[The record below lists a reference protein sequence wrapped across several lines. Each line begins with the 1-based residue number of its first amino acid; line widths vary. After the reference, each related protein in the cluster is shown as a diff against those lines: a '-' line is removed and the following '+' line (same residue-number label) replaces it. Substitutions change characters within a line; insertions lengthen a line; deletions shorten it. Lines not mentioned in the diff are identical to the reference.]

1 MAELPFAD
9 FGLKWFEDIVASV
22 TKEFVDRIE
31 KGLTKITAEFFGTPL
46 PQGQGIEVVFGTPA
60 AGDEPWHSIYQAV
73 VAGEVTVFALIIL
86 LLAVQTRHL
95 VRIFNIGN
103 GYDLRRTGRSAWT
116 GAILIVG
123 WYWLAVLVLYLI
135 DGLTI
140 GLLPDVTAV
149 GDALISILPSV
160 VTNPMLTL
168 IMAMLGGLAMVGL
181 VALYFIRELLLYVY
195 LYGMP
200 IGLAIA
206 YANVPVLSEITQRLC
221 RQFVPLA
228 VLPLPA
234 AILFQGYALLFI
246 SGPNGVT
253 PDTPFLSY
261 LVVVS
266 LPILALWVTWKA
278 FKYATPLTARVVG
291 TGVRG
296 VATAGAVIGAGYAAG
311 PYAATT
317 AARFGARA
325 GLTQAVT
332 QRAMGGDEQ
341 SSSSAP
347 TTNDNTA
354 PAVEGGV
361 PEYRRSENDPGY
373 Y

>member
-1 MAELPFAD
+1 MPELPFSD
-9 FGLKWFEDIVASV
+9 FGLKWFDDIVASIIS
-22 TKEFVDRIE
+22 EFTTILE
-31 KGLTKITAEFFGTPL
+31 EGYAELAAAFFGTPL
-46 PQGQGIEVVFGTPA
+46 PQGQGTEVIFGAPSP
-60 AGDEPWHSIYQAV
+60 GDEPWHAIYQSV
-73 VAGEVTVFALIIL
+73 VAGEITVLALIVL

-95 VRIFNIGN
+95 AWIFNVGG
-103 GYDLRRTGRSAWT
+103 GYELRRATRSAWT

-123 WYWLAVLVLYLI
+123 WYWLAVLVLYLVN
-135 DGLTI
+135 GLTI
-140 GLLPDVTAV
+140 GLLPNVSEV
-149 GDALISILPSV
+149 GGALVDILPTV
-160 VTNPMLTL
+160 ITNPVLTL
-168 IMAMLGGLAMVGL
+168 VMASIGGLAMVGL

-206 YANVPVLSEITQRLC
+206 YANVPVLSEIAQRLC

-234 AILFQGYALLFI
+234 AILFQGYALLFVD
-246 SGPNGVT
+246 GPAIV

-266 LPILALWVTWKA
+266 LPILALWVTWKT

-291 TGVRG
+291 GGVRG
-296 VATAGAVIGAGYAAG
+296 VATVGAVVGAGYVAG

-325 GLTQAVT
+325 GLTQAAT
-332 QRAMGGDEQ
+332 QRALGERPEPAGG
-341 SSSSAP
+341 
-347 TTNDNTA
+347 TTNDNVA

>member
-1 MAELPFAD
+1 L
-9 FGLKWFEDIVASV
+9 S
-22 TKEFVDRIE
+22 
-31 KGLTKITAEFFGTPL
+31 AEFFGTPL
-46 PQGQGIEVVFGTPA
+46 PQGRGIDVVFGAPA
-60 AGDEPWHSIYQAV
+60 VADEPWHSIYEAV
-73 VAGEVTVFALIIL
+73 VAGELTVFALIIL
-86 LLAVQTRHL
+86 LLAVQARHL
-95 VRIFNIGN
+95 IRIFNIGDS
-103 GYDLRRTGRSAWT
+103 YELRQTTRSAWT
-116 GAILIVG
+116 AAILIVG
-123 WYWLAVLVLYLI
+123 WYWLAVLVLYLV

-140 GLLPDVTAV
+140 GLLPDVGTLGSV
-149 GDALISILPSV
+149 LIDILPTV
-160 VTNPMLTL
+160 VTNPILTL
-168 IMAMLGGLAMVGL
+168 IMATLGGLAMLGL

-206 YANVPVLSEITQRLC
+206 FANVPVLSEIAQRLC

-234 AILFQGYALLFI
+234 AVLFQGYALLFVD
-246 SGPNGVT
+246 GPAIV

-266 LPILALWVTWKA
+266 LPILALWVTWKT

-291 TGVRG
+291 GGVRG
-296 VATAGAVIGAGYAAG
+296 VATVGAVVGAGYVAG

-325 GLTQAVT
+325 GLTQAAT
-332 QRAMGGDEQ
+332 QRALGPQREPA
-341 SSSSAP
+341 ST
-347 TTNDNTA
+347 TTNDNVA
-354 PAVEGGV
+354 PAVEGGI

>member
-1 MAELPFAD
+1 MPELPFSD
-9 FGLKWFEDIVASV
+9 FGLKWFEDIIASIIA
-22 TKEFVDRIE
+22 EFLQIIRD
-31 KGLTKITAEFFGTPL
+31 GLTELAAAFFGTPL
-46 PQGQGIEVVFGTPA
+46 PQGRGTEVVFGTPA
-60 AGDEPWHSIYQAV
+60 PSDEPWYSIYQSV
-73 VAGEVTVFALIIL
+73 VAGEITVFALIIL

-95 VRIFNIGN
+95 VRIFNIGD
-103 GYDLRRTGRSAWT
+103 GYELRQTTRSAWT

-123 WYWLAVLVLYLI
+123 WYWLAVLVLYLV

-140 GLLPDVTAV
+140 GLLPDVGAV
-149 GDALISILPSV
+149 GDALIEIIPSAISS
-160 VTNPMLTL
+160 PILTL
-168 IMAMLGGLAMVGL
+168 VMASIGGLAMVGL
-181 VALYFIRELLLYVY
+181 IALYFIRELLLYVY

-200 IGLAIA
+200 IGLALA
-206 YANVPVLSEITQRLC
+206 YANVPVLSEIAQRLC

-234 AILFQGYALLFI
+234 AILFQGYALLFVD
-246 SGPNGVT
+246 GPAIV

-266 LPILALWVTWKA
+266 LPILALWVTWKT

-291 TGVRG
+291 GGVRG
-296 VATAGAVIGAGYAAG
+296 VTTVGAVVGAGYVAG

-325 GLTQAVT
+325 GLTQAAT
-332 QRAMGGDEQ
+332 QRALGPPGEPAGG
-341 SSSSAP
+341 
-347 TTNDNTA
+347 TTNDNVA

-361 PEYRRSENDPGY
+361 PEYRRRENDPGY